1 MKILA
6 ILIMFIFSYSLR
18 AQTVIYTCLTD
29 SLNFQ
34 ISQFHDTV
42 EFEYS
47 NRNDTL
53 VEKLTKS
60 EYIFRDEYQIITV
73 DLMNIRRVKV
83 NSPRIFFMT
92 QFEPNPF
99 EFYINPF
106 GFLAKHRM
114 FYDIGYDTMDFF
126 YVFNDKVKSN
136 TERVY
141 FSKEREYQ
149 YDMNALFRNQY
160 LFEIDVYR
168 KVDAIYSKIWYFDQT
183 SENNPMV
190 DIRSNLYIIFKRKDK
205 LFVQFV
211 DMDYKLKRKKIKYNV
226 IELKFQ

>member
-1 MKILA
+1 MKYLA
-6 ILIMFIFSYSLR
+6 ILMVFVFSFSLR
-18 AQTVIYTCLTD
+18 AQTVIYSCLTD

-34 ISQFHDTV
+34 ISQFYDTV
-42 EFEYS
+42 VFEYS

-126 YVFNDKVKSN
+126 YVFNDKVKST

-149 YDMNALFRNQY
+149 YEKKALFKNEY
-160 LFEIDVYR
+160 EFKIGLTR
-168 KVDAIYSKIWYFDQT
+168 KVDVIYSKIWLFDPP

-190 DIRSNLYIIFKRKDK
+190 DKNRNLYVIFKHKNK
-205 LFVQFV
+205 WFVQFV
-211 DMDYKLKRKKIKYNV
+211 DIDYKLKRKKIKYKV